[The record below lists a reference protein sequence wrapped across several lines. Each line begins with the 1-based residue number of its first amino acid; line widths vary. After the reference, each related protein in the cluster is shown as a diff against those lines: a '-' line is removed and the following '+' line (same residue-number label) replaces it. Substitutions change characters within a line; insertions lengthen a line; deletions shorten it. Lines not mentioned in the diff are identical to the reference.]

1 MGPHHQSD
9 GFKSRPDDG
18 RPCNG
23 WSSASHWRSPW
34 CWQGAL
40 ATVKLSSPRKVWPRF
55 GPTTSALTKNP
66 MSMSACSLPLTCA
79 PTNPPTPRGQSL
91 MRPTGGTV
99 ANTTLRLP
107 SKGKSS
113 TSVENTPSFPMTVA
127 MFGTPTFRA
136 LYPMHSAV
144 RLSPPTPEPR
154 GWERAASSKPPTGT
168 SSPCPGSPMLEA
180 T

>member
-1 MGPHHQSD
+1 MQRVVIGL
-9 GFKSRPDDG
+9 
-18 RPCNG
+18 
-23 WSSASHWRSPW
+23 
-34 CWQGAL
+34 AL
-40 ATVKLSSPRKVWPRF
+40 ALSMVLAGCFGDGEVVVTEESVASIWTDYERVDKESHVDERMFVTVDLRTNESTN
-55 GPTTSALTKNP
+55 TTWAVFDATY
-66 MSMSACSLPLTCA
+66 
-79 PTNPPTPRGQSL
+79 
-91 MRPTGGTV
+91 GGTV